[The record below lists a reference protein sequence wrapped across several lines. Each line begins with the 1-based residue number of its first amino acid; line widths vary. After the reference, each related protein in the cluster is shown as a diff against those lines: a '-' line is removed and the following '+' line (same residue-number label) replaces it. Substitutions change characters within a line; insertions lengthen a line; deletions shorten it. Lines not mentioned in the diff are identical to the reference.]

1 MAPNDSQDQGPAQN
15 QGPAQPLREADPA
28 SLNELFERDPLS
40 LTDSDVESIVAQLR
54 VARSK
59 WAEEEAQKQ
68 SRGKKSKPADA
79 NLNLDDLGL

>member
-1 MAPNDSQDQGPAQN
+1 MATTDDQSQGGGEAAN
-15 QGPAQPLREADPA
+15 PLREASPE

-40 LTDSDVESIVAQLR
+40 LTDSDVESIVQQLR

-68 SRGKKSKPADA
+68 RSGKKSKPADP
-79 NLNLDDLGL
+79 NMTLDDLGL

>member
-1 MAPNDSQDQGPAQN
+1 MATTDDQGSSETAPN
-15 QGPAQPLREADPA
+15 PLREASPE

-68 SRGKKSKPADA
+68 RSGKKSKPADP
-79 NLNLDDLGL
+79 NMTLDDLGL